1 MAFRIYV
8 VPIVTTVRNG
18 RTFRTAKYFQ
28 DGTIPPPVAGQ
39 SVTVLSYGAEPWCL
53 VGADL
58 PAADDATIVSKPD
71 VNALPINLSPNLTA
85 GEATGVK
92 NFLENANI
100 AANWISTADTWR
112 GVFRSVAGMFM
123 FWQAYEVLYVNAN
136 GGPAP
141 SVFAGGVTLNTTFG
155 SLPVA
160 VQNAM
165 LAAAT
170 NQHIPTTGLTA
181 GTPLR
186 AIEKNMADFYAG
198 QVYQFGNVAV

>member
-8 VPIVTTVRNG
+8 VPMTTTVRNG

-28 DGTIPPPVAGQ
+28 DGTIPAPTL
-39 SVTVLSYGAEPWCL
+39 TVLSYGAEPWCF

-58 PAADDATIVSKPD
+58 PAADDATVVSQPD
-71 VNALPINLSPNLTA
+71 VNALPFDLNPHLTQN
-85 GEATGVK
+85 EVNGVK
-92 NFLENANI
+92 NFLEAANI
-100 AANWISTADTWR
+100 AANWVSTADTWL

-123 FWQAYEVLYVNAN
+123 FWQAYEVLYVQAN
-136 GGPAP
+136 GGQAP

-155 SLPVA
+155 SLPVL

-165 LAAAT
+165 IAAAQ
-170 NQHIPTTGLTA
+170 NQKIPTTGLTA
-181 GTPLR
+181 SVQLR

-198 QVYQFGNVAV
+198 QKYQFGDRTI